1 MRKTLSTAGAGAG
14 AIAMVLA
21 LGACASGGD
30 AAGDENVI
38 VVQTNWTS
46 SQAQNKPLFD
56 AFDAFTEETG
66 IEVKVL
72 ESGDNL
78 NQVYETS
85 LLAGEEADVLLV
97 GLLEKQLDWAV
108 NGAVVP
114 VDDYIEEW
122 GIADRIP
129 ADALVDWTD
138 TEGNLR
144 AFPYSGFTWPWWY
157 NTELLAQAGVEGV
170 PQTAD
175 ELISAAT
182 KLRAAGI
189 APVVFGGIDWSGQKI
204 FLQLLEAYLS
214 EDEAKQV
221 YAEGGVCENPKAM
234 QGIELLIELR
244 DAGVFVDGIEGY
256 TADQA
261 QAAYLDGQAAIAPL
275 GSWAYPG
282 ASEELAAVTELGGL
296 PLPAD
301 AAYEQPIA
309 YRGSTS
315 AGWWISPNGEQKIDQ
330 VRQLIEH
337 MYGNE
342 VIKGILD
349 EGGVIP
355 VADFGGDTSGV
366 SAPLLAQSLTEFPE
380 RVEFPVM
387 PDIYVPA
394 DVSNPMYR
402 ATSIAFTPG
411 TDAQTI
417 CATVDEIYA
426 AAQ

>member
-1 MRKTLSTAGAGAG
+1 MHKRVSIPLA
-14 AIAMVLA
+14 AISALA
-21 LGACASGGD
+21 LTVSLGACASG
-30 AAGDENVI
+30 ASSSPDEI

-46 SQAQNKPLFD
+46 GQAQNKPLFD
-56 AFDAFTEETG
+56 AFTAFTKETG

-97 GLLEKQLDWAV
+97 GLLEKQLDWAI

-114 VDDYIEEW
+114 VNDYIEDW

-129 ADALVDWTD
+129 EDALVDWTD
-138 TEGNLR
+138 ADGNVR
-144 AFPYSGFTWPWWY
+144 ALPYSGFTWPWWY
-157 NTELLAQAGVEGV
+157 NTDLLTKAGVDAV
-170 PQTAD
+170 PTTTD
-175 ELISAAT
+175 ELIAAT
-182 KLRAAGI
+182 DKLRAAGI
-189 APVVFGGIDWSGQKI
+189 APVVLGGIDWSGQKI
-204 FLQLLEAYLS
+204 FLQFLEMFLTT
-214 EDEAKQV
+214 EEAKTV
-221 YAEGGVCENPKAM
+221 YAEGATCDNPDAM
-234 QGIELLIELR
+234 KGIELLVQLR
-244 DAGVFVDGIEGY
+244 DAGVFVDGVEGY

-282 ASEELAAVTELGGL
+282 ASDELAAATVLGGL
-296 PLPAD
+296 PVAD
-301 AAYEQPIA
+301 GAAYDKPLA

-315 AGWWISPNGEQKIDQ
+315 AGWWISPNGEKKIDA
-330 VRQLIEH
+330 VEKLIAY
-337 MYGNE
+337 MYDDT
-342 VIKGILD
+342 VLKAILD

-366 SAPLLAQSLTEFPE
+366 AAPLLAQSLTDLPDA
-380 RVEFPVM
+380 VDFPVM

-411 TDAQTI
+411 TDAETI
-417 CATVDEIYA
+417 CKTVDDIYA
-426 AAQ
+426 AAK

>member
-1 MRKTLSTAGAGAG
+1 VRNTPKTVLAASG
-14 AIAMVLA
+14 VLA
-21 LGACASGGD
+21 LTVALGSCASSGGS
-30 AAGDENVI
+30 AAEEDVI

-56 AFDAFTEETG
+56 AFDQFTEDTG
-66 IEVKVL
+66 IKVKVL

-85 LLAGEEADVLLV
+85 LLAGDEADVLLV

-114 VDDYIEEW
+114 VNDYIEDW

-129 ADALVDWTD
+129 DDALVDWTD
-138 TEGNLR
+138 GEGNLR

-157 NTELLAQAGVEGV
+157 NTALLAQAGVDEV
-170 PQTAD
+170 PTTAD
-175 ELISAAT
+175 ELIEATT

-189 APVVFGGIDWSGQKI
+189 DPVVFGGIDWSGQKI
-204 FLQLLEAYLS
+204 FLQLLESYMT
-214 EDEAKQV
+214 EDQAKDV
-221 YAEGGVCENPKAM
+221 YAHGGLCESPEAM
-234 QGIELLIELR
+234 KGIDLLIRLR

-275 GSWAYPG
+275 GSWAFPA
-282 ASEELAAVTELGGL
+282 ASEEVAGSTVLSGL
-296 PLPAD
+296 PLPED
-301 AAYEQPIA
+301 AAFDQPIA

-315 AGWWISPNGEQKIDQ
+315 AGWWISPNGEKKIDK
-330 VRQLIEH
+330 VEKLITH
-337 MYGNE
+337 MFEND
-342 VIKGILD
+342 VLKAILD
-349 EGGVIP
+349 EGGVTP

-366 SAPLLAQSLTEFPE
+366 DSPLLSQSLTEFPA
-380 RVEFPVM
+380 RVAFPVM

-411 TDAQTI
+411 TDAQTM
-417 CATVDEIYA
+417 CSTVDEIYA
-426 AAQ
+426 AQ